1 VHTAHTI
8 RAQLILI
15 HSFTD
20 QKTPFIESIA
30 MSRGVPAAPPPSLT
44 LLNAFAHVDL
54 RLNWRSL
61 TSLVRD
67 GLPGLAAVWRAVVAV
82 MRAARL

>member
-1 VHTAHTI
+1 MHTARGI
-8 RAQLILI
+8 RATLFLI
-15 HSFTD
+15 HSYTD

-30 MSRGVPAAPPPSLT
+30 MSRGVPQAPPPSLT

-61 TSLVRD
+61 RSLVRD
-67 GLPGLAAVWRAVVAV
+67 GLPGVAAVWRIVRDV
-82 MRAARL
+82 MQAARL